1 MNNSTIINTT
11 ARILF
16 PFLIVFGAY
25 VVINGADSVGGG
37 FQGGAV
43 LSSAFIVRYLILPD
57 QDIDLRHLKTA
68 ERVFILALFAAGMMF
83 IGRAMDMPYLTGR
96 VWMVGIN
103 LLIGVK
109 VTCGLTIIFYR
120 FVFFEGSEG
129 IK

>member
-1 MNNSTIINTT
+1 M
-11 ARILF
+11 
-16 PFLIVFGAY
+16 
-25 VVINGADSVGGG
+25 
-37 FQGGAV
+37 
-43 LSSAFIVRYLILPD
+43 
-57 QDIDLRHLKTA
+57 
-68 ERVFILALFAAGMMF
+68 FILALFAAGMMF
-83 IGRAMDMPYLTGR
+83 IGSAMDMPYLTGR